1 MYRHGDLAQALLFGF
16 DLRGLARPAT
26 RQSLAAAADAAR
38 VARGPCISLVASP
51 LMHGTGLLGGAFAAM
66 NMGGTIVTLPGRR
79 FDPDALW
86 RAVERE
92 CVTDIT
98 IVGDVF
104 AKPMLAA
111 LRDARAAGRPYDVSS
126 VRQLFSSGT
135 MFSIDVK
142 RSEEHT
148 SELQS
153 LMRNSY
159 AVLCLK
165 KKTNYTLIYHLHHS
179 KN

>member
-1 MYRHGDLAQALLFGF
+1 
-16 DLRGLARPAT
+16 
-26 RQSLAAAADAAR
+26 
-38 VARGPCISLVASP
+38 
-51 LMHGTGLLGGAFAAM
+51 MHGTGLLGGAFAAM

-126 VRQLFSSGT
+126 GRQLFS
-135 MFSIDVK
+135 
-142 RSEEHT
+142 RSEERRVGKECVST
-148 SELQS
+148 CRSRWL
-153 LMRNSY
+153 
-159 AVLCLK
+159 
-165 KKTNYTLIYHLHHS
+165 T
-179 KN
+179 

>member
-1 MYRHGDLAQALLFGF
+1 MDRHGDLAQALLFGF
-16 DLRGLARPAT
+16 ELRGLARPAT

-79 FDPDALW
+79 FDPDAHW

-98 IVGDVF
+98 IVGYVF
-104 AKPMLAA
+104 CKRRFAA
-111 LRDARAAGRPYDVSS
+111 LREAGAAGGRDDVLQ
-126 VRQLFSSGT
+126 VRHLCSSGPS
-135 MFSIDVK
+135 FSLD
-142 RSEEHT
+142 
-148 SELQS
+148 
-153 LMRNSY
+153 
-159 AVLCLK
+159 LK
-165 KKTNYTLIYHLHHS
+165 KALRR
-179 KN
+179 

>member
-66 NMGGTIVTLPGRR
+66 NMGGTIVPLPGRR

-86 RAVERE
+86 RADERE

-98 IVGDVF
+98 IVGAVF

-111 LRDARAAGRPYDVSS
+111 LRDARAAGRDRKHVVEGKRGIVS
-126 VRQLFSSGT
+126 VESGGD
-135 MFSIDVK
+135 I
-142 RSEEHT
+142 
-148 SELQS
+148 L
-153 LMRNSY
+153 N
-159 AVLCLK
+159 K
-165 KKTNYTLIYHLHHS
+165 KKTN
-179 KN
+179 